1 MNLGM
6 PKISRLYTLKL
17 AERDCMVIS
26 VKSPRIISNGFRE
39 SMDKA
44 SALTELVGIGDLFF
58 VEQTSLSSIIV
69 TIESTPDIR
78 VMQVD

>member
-1 MNLGM
+1 MC
-6 PKISRLYTLKL
+6 RLTEGL
-17 AERDCMVIS
+17 
-26 VKSPRIISNGFRE
+26 RIISNGFRE

-58 VEQTSLSSIIV
+58 VEQTSLSAIIV

>member
-1 MNLGM
+1 
-6 PKISRLYTLKL
+6 
-17 AERDCMVIS
+17 
-26 VKSPRIISNGFRE
+26 
-39 SMDKA
+39 MDKA

-58 VEQTSLSSIIV
+58 VEQTSLSAIIV